1 MKKLTFLNT
10 VTLTLVYI
18 TMALGI
24 LFIILLPRLLPYILF
39 TPGLAPQGTPAYL
52 IALICWILGA
62 LLGLFILF
70 TLTRMMHS
78 MLPDPFIRQ
87 NALRL
92 RNMGIAAL
100 IMGALTLVVLVL
112 YFRPMLFLILTA
124 EVLCALFSLVLRGVF
139 EKALEYREENA
150 LTI

>member
-1 MKKLTFLNT
+1 
-10 VTLTLVYI
+10 
-18 TMALGI
+18 
-24 LFIILLPRLLPYILF
+24 
-39 TPGLAPQGTPAYL
+39 
-52 IALICWILGA
+52 
-62 LLGLFILF
+62 
-70 TLTRMMHS
+70 MMHS
-78 MLPDPFIRQ
+78 MLPVPIIRQ